1 MMNNLKK
8 NVSTTEVK
16 PDYAPNKIT
25 SQLTKADQGFKSLI
39 GLNTEAKMLKW
50 KMKDIVGVI
59 KNIFTGAGQ
68 IIPTI
73 TQQYAKKAKVDAS
86 DGLIIEG
93 GGMYLPAPRLLPPT
107 IVWEQRIALVVVPHR
122 RRGALTCMLSW
133 H

>member
-39 GLNTEAKMLKW
+39 GAYNTEAKMLKW

-59 KNIFTGAGQ
+59 NIFTGAGQ

-73 TQQYAKKAKVDAS
+73 TQQYAKKAKVMR
-86 DGLIIEG
+86 GLIIEG
-93 GGMYLPAPRLLPPT
+93 GGMYLPAP
-107 IVWEQRIALVVVPHR
+107 
-122 RRGALTCMLSW
+122 
-133 H
+133 

>member
-1 MMNNLKK
+1 MMNPKK

-16 PDYAPNKIT
+16 LIMHRIRSP
-25 SQLTKADQGFKSLI
+25 QLTKADQGFKSTYRC
-39 GLNTEAKMLKW
+39 LNKAKMLKW

-59 KNIFTGAGQ
+59 NIFTGAGQ

-93 GGMYLPAPRLLPPT
+93 GGMYLPAP
-107 IVWEQRIALVVVPHR
+107 
-122 RRGALTCMLSW
+122 
-133 H
+133 